1 MYEKKR
7 RTSAYRVLAE
17 IICLALGVASG
28 VLAVLWAARAPQ
40 DWLLIDITIALCFVA
55 LSTFALLGF
64 GALEKRRHVRLPSGP
79 VLGSIMYDV
88 INSSSEPALICDDS
102 KKIIWFNRQAQIAS
116 GQTTSLL
123 GSRLSVIMP
132 NPLPEE
138 GDKRPEREI
147 ITTLAGR
154 TYRVD
159 VTKIRSADKI
169 YNLLL
174 FHDITE
180 QARLEKYVSDE
191 EKAIAYIIVD
201 NLDELSQFEQEN
213 YREASAKI
221 ETELREW
228 AQSVEGMIKEYEKD
242 KYLFIFKN
250 ENLEKFVEERFS
262 ILDKIRNIHVAGGS
276 IPLTVSMG
284 ISKVQGSLTD
294 KERAAHIALDMAL
307 QRGGDQVV
315 VKYDDNTLFFGG
327 KTSTIHKKTKVRAR
341 VAANRLAGYMAAA
354 SNVIVMGHRFP
365 DYDAFGASV
374 GIARLAMFC
383 GVKVNIV
390 TDPKNPNIKRCLKY
404 FDSYDNEYK
413 GLFVDASRGMD
424 LIKSETLLVIVDV
437 NNPDMFE
444 SIDIYNNVYNI
455 VIVDHHR
462 KTAESERP
470 LLIEHIDPA
479 SSSASELVSEMLEQ
493 ALPPQTLQKVEANM
507 LLAGIS
513 LDTKQF
519 TKGAGTKTYASAVY
533 LLSNNASY
541 EDIQDLFKTNIVDY
555 RQISKF
561 GQKVEIYRNSMAI
574 AVNFEVGD
582 KSTDRTLAAKVAD
595 NLLMVENVSASFA
608 LMQIEDTIHIS
619 ARSNGT
625 VNVQLILEQLKGG
638 GRYDSAGAQLKSA
651 SMQQALMK
659 LKDAIDNYINVEV

>member
-7 RTSAYRVLAE
+7 KTSVYRLIAE
-17 IICLALGVASG
+17 IICLALGVGSG
-28 VLAVLWAARAPQ
+28 VLSVFWATHKPQ
-40 DWLLIDITIALCFVA
+40 DWLLIDITLAFCFVA
-55 LSTFALLGF
+55 LCTFTILGLS
-64 GALEKRRHVRLPSGP
+64 AIEKKRLVRLPSGP

-88 INSSSEPALICDDS
+88 VNTAKEPAIICDEN
-102 KKIIWFNRQAQIAS
+102 KKIIWFNHFAQSAS
-116 GQTTSLL
+116 GQSTSLL
-123 GSRLSVIMP
+123 GTRLSAIMP
-132 NPLPEE
+132 NPLPDEN
-138 GDKRPEREI
+138 DKEPRDI
-147 ITTLAGR
+147 ITVLSGE

-159 VTKIRSADKI
+159 VTRIRSADKI

-174 FHDITE
+174 FRNITE
-180 QARLEKYVSDE
+180 QARLEKYVADE
-191 EKAIAYIIVD
+191 EKVIAYIIVD
-201 NLDELSQFEQEN
+201 NLDELSQLEQEN
-213 YREASAKI
+213 YREAAGLI

-228 AQSVEGMIKEYEKD
+228 VASVDGMIKEYEKD
-242 KYLFIFKN
+242 KYLVLFKN
-250 ENLEKFVEERFS
+250 ENLEKFIEDRFS
-262 ILDKIRNIHVAGGS
+262 IIDKIRNIHVAGGS

-284 ISKVQGSLTD
+284 VSKVQGSLAD
-294 KERAAHIALDMAL
+294 KEKAAHIALDMAL

-315 VKYDDNTLFFGG
+315 VKLDDNTLFFGG
-327 KTSTIHKKTKVRAR
+327 KTSTIHKRTKVRAR
-341 VAANRLAGYMAAA
+341 VASHRLAGYMASA
-354 SNVIVMGHRFP
+354 SNVIIMGHKFP

-374 GIARLAMFC
+374 GMARLAMFC

-390 TDPKNPNIKRCLKY
+390 TDPKNPNIKRCLKH
-404 FDSYDNEYK
+404 FEGFDNEYK

-470 LLIEHIDPA
+470 LLIDYIDPS

-493 ALPPQTLQKVEANM
+493 ALPPQSLEKVEANM

-519 TKGAGTKTYASAVY
+519 TKGAGTKTYAAAVY
-533 LLSNNASY
+533 LLGNNASY
-541 EDIQDLFKTNIVDY
+541 EDIQDLFKTSIVDY

-574 AVNFEVGD
+574 AVNFEIGD
-582 KSTDRTLAAKVAD
+582 KNSDRTLAAKVAD

-659 LKDAIDNYINVEV
+659 LKDAIDNYINVED